1 MTTSTNSPSPASGRG
16 VGERASLR
24 FILKHPAHLLAF
36 GFGTG
41 LSPKAPGTVGTLL
54 GLPLFWLI
62 AWAAHDLPNQVALLV
77 AAFLI
82 GIWACSRTGRALGV
96 PDHGGIV
103 WDEIAAFALVLV
115 FTPASWL
122 WTGIAFALFRLF
134 DIVKPWPIRQF
145 DARLKNGFGV
155 MFDDLLAAGYTI
167 AVIKGLTWLV

>member
-1 MTTSTNSPSPASGRG
+1 MRFDDDVVYQDLLSEE
-16 VGERASLR
+16 VLRAIQRRRLVATIVH
-24 FILKHPAHLLAF
+24 F
-36 GFGTG
+36 
-41 LSPKAPGTVGTLL
+41 LL
-54 GLPLFWLI
+54 G
-62 AWAAHDLPNQVALLV
+62 V

-82 GIWACSRTGRALGV
+82 GIWACGRTGRALGV